1 MKLVKVHSDKSIN
14 FTKNASFWCQ
24 MTNLYKRHYPD
35 HSFKRMA
42 KQLGLSETNARRYY
56 YGVHHVNGIAV
67 QWEKGYTQ
75 IRKGACCSI

>member
-1 MKLVKVHSDKSIN
+1 
-14 FTKNASFWCQ
+14 
-24 MTNLYKRHYPD
+24 MTNLYKKYYPE

-56 YGVHHVNGIAV
+56 YGIHHYNAGYFGC
-67 QWEKGYTQ
+67 GYTQ